1 MIGRIVRLAALITA
15 LAVPAAPQ
23 QRLLVLDFEILDT
36 SGEPIDHRADH
47 ARRLGLIRDSIAQQ
61 LADSKTY
68 TIADREAVRGEL
80 DAILARQFLRS
91 CNGCELDL
99 ARRAGA
105 DLVMLG
111 GFHKVSTLIGRMEI
125 AIKDA
130 NTGEIVYARMF
141 GFRGDTD
148 EAWLR
153 AARFF
158 IDELRR
164 SEGARRSNEVEG
176 GRDAIDVGG
185 RLPAIGG
192 LKAPYQTGSMAFN
205 KS

>member
-1 MIGRIVRLAALITA
+1 MIGPLLRLCA
-15 LAVPAAPQ
+15 LACVLALPTAQIAGAAPL

-36 SGEPIDHRADH
+36 SGEPTDHRADH
-47 ARRLGLIRDSIAQQ
+47 ARRLRLIRDS
-61 LADSKTY
+61 LAHELAAREIFA
-68 TIADREAVRGEL
+68 IADREGVRVDL

-130 NTGEIVYARMF
+130 STGEIVYARTL

-148 EAWLR
+148 EAWLH
-153 AARFF
+153 AAQFF
-158 IDELRR
+158 VEELSQSKSQIR
-164 SEGARRSNEVEG
+164 SGAVEA
-176 GRDAIDVGG
+176 GR
-185 RLPAIGG
+185 
-192 LKAPYQTGSMAFN
+192 
-205 KS
+205 

>member
-15 LAVPAAPQ
+15 LAVPAAHAAGAEPQ

-36 SGEPIDHRADH
+36 SGEPIDHRAEH
-47 ARRLGLIRDSIAQQ
+47 ARRLRLIRDSIAQQ
-61 LADSKTY
+61 LADAKIY
-68 TIADREAVRGEL
+68 TIADRELVRVDL

-99 ARRAGA
+99 ARRAGV

-111 GFHKVSTLIGRMEI
+111 NFNKVSTLVGSMEI
-125 AIKDA
+125 KIKDA
-130 NTGEIVYARMF
+130 NTGGIVYARAF
-141 GFRGDTD
+141 DFRGDTD
-148 EAWLR
+148 AAWLR

-164 SEGARRSNEVEG
+164 SEGARQSSEVEAG
-176 GRDAIDVGG
+176 PR
-185 RLPAIGG
+185 R
-192 LKAPYQTGSMAFN
+192 N
-205 KS
+205 

>member
-1 MIGRIVRLAALITA
+1 MIGRIARLAALVVA
-15 LAVPAAPQ
+15 LGVPVAHAAGAEPQ

-47 ARRLGLIRDSIAQQ
+47 ARRLRLIRDSIAQQ
-61 LADSKTY
+61 LADAKIYS
-68 TIADREAVRGEL
+68 IADREAVRGEL
-80 DAILARQFLRS
+80 DSILARQFLRS

-125 AIKDA
+125 VIKDA

-158 IDELRR
+158 IEEMRR
-164 SEGARRSNEVEG
+164 SEGVEQLTEG
-176 GRDAIDVGG
+176 EAER
-185 RLPAIGG
+185 
-192 LKAPYQTGSMAFN
+192 
-205 KS
+205 

>member
-1 MIGRIVRLAALITA
+1 
-15 LAVPAAPQ
+15 LAVLATQSAGAAPL

-47 ARRLGLIRDSIAQQ
+47 ARRLRLIRDSIAQQ
-61 LADSKTY
+61 LADAKIY
-68 TIADREAVRGEL
+68 TIADRDVVRGQL

-99 ARRAGA
+99 ARWAGA

-130 NTGEIVYARMF
+130 NTGEIVHARMF

-158 IDELRR
+158 VEELRR
-164 SEGARRSNEVEG
+164 SEGARQPDEVEAS
-176 GRDAIDVGG
+176 RRQD
-185 RLPAIGG
+185 
-192 LKAPYQTGSMAFN
+192 
-205 KS
+205 